1 MSSPLFTCTAVGS
14 CSALTYPHTRSVAP
28 GGSPG
33 VRAERRRRA
42 EVAIVDGR
50 AHLGSRRP
58 ETPPRTEWESHGR
71 MTTAIGDS
79 RSSRVR
85 RCGMSARGPRAHG
98 TAGDKN
104 SLKICRLTHRFVGS
118 LIGLAEILAPRGSFS
133 PTAQPLT
140 PHSLSEFP
148 SKDCVSFFG
157 LALLKA
163 GQFA

>member
-58 ETPPRTEWESHGR
+58 ETPPRTESHGR

-104 SLKICRLTHRFVGS
+104 SLKNVDSRTFVGRS

-133 PTAQPLT
+133 PTAQPPT

-148 SKDCVSFFG
+148 SKDCASFFG